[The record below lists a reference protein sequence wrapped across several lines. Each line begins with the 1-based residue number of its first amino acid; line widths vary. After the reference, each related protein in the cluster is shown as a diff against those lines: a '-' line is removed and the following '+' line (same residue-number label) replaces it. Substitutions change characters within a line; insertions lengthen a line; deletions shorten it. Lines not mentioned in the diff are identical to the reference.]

1 LGHSLGG
8 LFASRLRRILMA
20 TVVIIA
26 LLCAGAYAYW
36 VSLPLPR
43 TAGPRVS
50 ITSTPLQLSIGLDK
64 TEYAATDNLT
74 VYFSLRNISNKTV
87 TVTETHGY
95 GLGLEPLI
103 PGIRLT
109 TSAEGASVPVDPY
122 KLDHRFHFYFSW
134 VESNGTV
141 IFDPRVGSI
150 GLTDDL
156 YDIVLEPN
164 SCLNQTLYI
173 SPTDYFGIPG
183 QLPLTG
189 AFQISGFLYNVWI
202 NGIAGPTV
210 TLETPGIA
218 FAVN

>member
-1 LGHSLGG
+1 MLGHSLGG

-26 LLCAGAYAYW
+26 VLCTGAYAYW
-36 VSLPLPR
+36 VSPPLPK
-43 TAGPRVS
+43 TAGPSVS
-50 ITSTPLQLSIGLDK
+50 ITSAPLQLSIGLDK

-87 TVTETHGY
+87 TVTETHGS

-103 PGIRLT
+103 SGIRLT
-109 TSAEGASVPVDPY
+109 TSAEGVSVPVDPY

-141 IFDPRVGSI
+141 IFDMRNLGR
-150 GLTDDL
+150 LNEL

-164 SCLNQTLYI
+164 GCLNQTLYI

-183 QLPLTG
+183 LPPLTG
-189 AFQISGFLYNVWI
+189 AFQIRGFLSDVWI